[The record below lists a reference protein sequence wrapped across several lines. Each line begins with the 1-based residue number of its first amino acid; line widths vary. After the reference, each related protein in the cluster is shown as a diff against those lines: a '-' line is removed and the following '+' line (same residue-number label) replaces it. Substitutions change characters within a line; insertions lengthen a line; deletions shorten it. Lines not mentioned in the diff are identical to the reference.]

1 MTSSAPRPFSTPSPP
16 FHRGWRHPRGC
27 HLACEAGAV
36 IFDLFCGCSGLL
48 WDNSLQ
54 YVGQVPP
61 DLSTLVSGRHQN
73 RRCRAKMT
81 AVFRKSC
88 GLEERMAK
96 LTTPQRLQMR
106 LAHLGM
112 IQGVIGRMAGYSAAV
127 KTFSVTLS
135 VAVIALTADG
145 KGSSLPPWVIPA
157 IIACFALL
165 DAYYLSL
172 EQCFRGLYDEVVDR
186 DLDQAENLHI
196 SLSGRGCKTTF
207 RSFFS
212 FSVVGFFVPL
222 VFILFM
228 ALTLASA
235 NDRRQQVSS
244 RPPASPAAEVVRPAG
259 GHPIIGSSP
268 STGVAATNAP
278 ATVTGGGPGG
288 AGQNR

>member
-1 MTSSAPRPFSTPSPP
+1 MTSSAPRPSSTPSQPC
-16 FHRGWRHPRGC
+16 HRSRRHPRGC
-27 HLACEAGAV
+27 HLACEAEAV
-36 IFDLFCGCSGLL
+36 IFDLFCGCSDLL
-48 WDNSLQ
+48 WGNSLQ

-73 RRCRAKMT
+73 RCCRARMI
-81 AVFRKSC
+81 AVVRTSC
-88 GLEERMAK
+88 GLEERIAK
-96 LTTPQRLQMR
+96 ITTPQRLQMR

-145 KGSSLPPWVIPA
+145 KGSSLPPWVMPA

-165 DAYYLSL
+165 DAYYLGL
-172 EQCFRGLYDEVVDR
+172 EHCFRGLYEEVVDR

-196 SLSGRGCKTTF
+196 SLSGGRCKTTI
-207 RSFFS
+207 RAFFS
-212 FSVVGFFVPL
+212 FSVVGFFGPL
-222 VFILFM
+222 VIILFM
-228 ALTLASA
+228 ALTLAGA
-235 NDRRQQVSS
+235 NDRQQQVPS

-259 GHPIIGSSP
+259 GHPTIGSGPSP
-268 STGVAATNAP
+268 GVAATNAP